1 MGIINTNPV
10 LINEEVSR
18 IDCKAIAGI
27 GYAFRMKIFYK
38 NSGKCEEWH
47 TSNET
52 KSITVGFTGEF
63 DLKTIDGIL
72 EGAEVQLGMNVAA
85 GPDREGNEKF
95 IYKSASSQRAYYEAT
110 GPCTNAALR
119 YIGVKS
125 I

>member
-18 IDCKAIAGI
+18 IDCKAIGGI
-27 GYAFRMKIFYK
+27 GYAFRLKIYYK
-38 NSGKCEEWH
+38 NSGKGEEWH

-52 KSITVGFTGEF
+52 TSITVGFTGKFE
-63 DLKTIDGIL
+63 LKTIEGIR

-95 IYKSASSQRAYYEAT
+95 IYNPSSDKRAYYEAT

-119 YIGVKS
+119 YIGIKS
-125 I
+125 L